1 MKNLVI
7 LVFVILL
14 TSCSTKK
21 LNPNNDYI
29 KHYYQLIYVADV
41 AFESKNYKKAFEFY
55 QKAFNNC
62 EPINTP
68 EFNELRKFTELCAII
83 GENKLASEFIEK
95 NLKIGSEIKWYI
107 DDSTYSKVFKTKRG
121 KELLTKYDE
130 IHKNYLKNV
139 NVELRKEIQEMQR
152 LDQLYRRSNEIKQD
166 SIDIVNTQK
175 IILIFN
181 EYGYPN
187 EKIIGN
193 SSIDKK
199 YTSVSTI
206 LLHTKDSIRMNYFV
220 PKLTEYVKNGK
231 CSPKILGSLIDQFH
245 LYNGN
250 PQTHGTY
257 GGQNSKYAKMIADKN
272 EVNRNRINI
281 GLPTLEVQ
289 EKIDSLK
296 QKRYPELFS
305 K

>member
-1 MKNLVI
+1 MKNVVI
-7 LVFVILL
+7 FVCAILL
-14 TSCSTKK
+14 ISCSKK
-21 LNPNNDYI
+21 LKPDNDYI
-29 KHYYQLIYVADV
+29 KNYYQLIYSADV
-41 AFESKNYKKAFEFY
+41 EFESKNYRKAFEFY

-62 EPINTP
+62 DPINTP

-83 GENKLASEFIEK
+83 GKDKLASEFIEK
-95 NLKIGSEIKWYI
+95 NLKIGSEIKWYMN
-107 DDSTYSKVFKTKRG
+107 DSIYSRVFKTRKG
-121 KELLTKYDE
+121 KELLRKYDE
-130 IHKNYLKNV
+130 IHKNFLKNV
-139 NVELRKEIQEMQR
+139 NMELRKEIQEMQR
-152 LDQLYRRSNEIKQD
+152 LDQLYRRSNQIKQD
-166 SIDIVNTQK
+166 SIDIVNTKK

-199 YTSVSTI
+199 ITSISTI

-220 PKLTEYVKNGK
+220 PKLTEYVKNGQ
-231 CSPKILGSLIDQFH
+231 CSPKTLGFLIDQFH

-257 GGQNSKYAKMIADKN
+257 RSQNSKYATMITDKT
-272 EVNRNRINI
+272 EINRNRISI
-281 GLPTLEVQ
+281 GLPTLEMQ
-289 EKIDSLK
+289 EKIDSLR
-296 QKRYPELFS
+296 QIRYPELFN